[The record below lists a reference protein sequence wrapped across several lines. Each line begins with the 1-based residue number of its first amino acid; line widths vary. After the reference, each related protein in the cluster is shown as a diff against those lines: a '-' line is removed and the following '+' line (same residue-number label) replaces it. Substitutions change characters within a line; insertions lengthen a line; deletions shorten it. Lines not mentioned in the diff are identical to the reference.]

1 MDLEMTGLELGKNKR
16 MIDGY
21 DVTIT
26 IVPTDSQPLYRDYEW
41 LSAQYVKYGKNM
53 QTIATECGVTPMC
66 INNWLRRHNINT
78 RSRGARK
85 VN

>member
-1 MDLEMTGLELGKNKR
+1 MTNLELGKNKR
-16 MIDGY
+16 MIEGY

-26 IVPTDSQPLYRDYEW
+26 IIPTDSEPLYRDYEW
-41 LSAQYVKYGKNM
+41 LHSQYVKHRRNM
-53 QTIATECGVTPMC
+53 QSIATDCGVTPMC
-66 INNWLRRHNINT
+66 INNWLRRHNIDT